1 MAIVWVAISINIRHE
16 QSMTTTPKRPWNVR
30 YFGNRSTTFSWTSL
44 TSIFEENDRKIKG
57 EKSCAGELGN
67 GTSGLFSKLPNFCEP
82 NHNDDERQN
91 FNRLHIQLSSQDI
104 SHISHLN
111 TIHIYP
117 CPVFCLFFPF
127 KFSITR
133 WQVEQKKAFTKW
145 LTVVPK
151 SPLRAPLFS
160 TFGHNIFFSNPATL
174 QHSKVERNSPTNN
187 IHIV

>member
-1 MAIVWVAISINIRHE
+1 MV
-16 QSMTTTPKRPWNVR
+16 
-30 YFGNRSTTFSWTSL
+30 
-44 TSIFEENDRKIKG
+44 
-57 EKSCAGELGN
+57 ELGN

-133 WQVEQKKAFTKW
+133 WQVEHKKRH
-145 LTVVPK
+145 L
-151 SPLRAPLFS
+151 L
-160 TFGHNIFFSNPATL
+160 ND
-174 QHSKVERNSPTNN
+174 
-187 IHIV
+187 